1 MTTLMTTLGP
11 QQPLFPNPIASR
23 PYLPQKQLIRLCPEF
38 KMREI
43 VNDLDQELAK
53 QSELLDDQ
61 FPLVCLPLT
70 KENLTLLNM
79 STESNTMPPP
89 RSVSSLSR
97 SSSSQRLS
105 DSTYRKRVLSRAG
118 IKVDANLPME
128 VQNQINIILQ
138 TPPVDTS
145 TLESLALKLQSDS
158 NELIATQAGEEEWT
172 SLLQDIVKA
181 LKSTTIHCARSRGTS
196 YQWIPCLGADISESS
211 QSNIISG
218 DIEDPSTHGTD
229 LDRPAKS
236 LSITSG
242 KSLINPISLE
252 NPRPNIS
259 VGLSDIA
266 LAENLQSRQVNDAK
280 YLLID
285 LQDNRQLISDPGVT
299 PLNLHFPFLVFEVK
313 SASTGG
319 NLYQAQNQSA
329 VGGASAIEILRA
341 LYKLCEGHIPNTSA
355 RNAPST
361 ACQFLTFSVTTEGP
375 VCELWVHFW
384 NELDES
390 YCMGNI
396 DIWRFTHKS
405 KASNFISNLSSILN
419 WGSTTFRDRVV
430 QQLILFYEA
439 EMSIIQTLISF
450 YIIPEMGTIQ
460 VPQTLPRQISDG
472 YNCKK
477 SEIESIVMSSCH
489 SIDESPEANIVRDLR
504 SESAED
510 FQTRKISLFRRHR
523 AAAIDEF
530 TNTIMN
536 MWPSR
541 APAMTRYDG
550 LVAVSQYADVQKAL
564 IFASALFESW
574 YGNKCFFE
582 YLTEI
587 ETMLGRLKETQTLLG
602 MTCQDIGPTGSWQ
615 PWRVKHAQPILRRG
629 LISIDDIFAS
639 LAPFHVPFS
648 GTDLTDF

>member
-1 MTTLMTTLGP
+1 
-11 QQPLFPNPIASR
+11 
-23 PYLPQKQLIRLCPEF
+23 
-38 KMREI
+38 
-43 VNDLDQELAK
+43 
-53 QSELLDDQ
+53 
-61 FPLVCLPLT
+61 
-70 KENLTLLNM
+70 
-79 STESNTMPPP
+79 
-89 RSVSSLSR
+89 
-97 SSSSQRLS
+97 
-105 DSTYRKRVLSRAG
+105 
-118 IKVDANLPME
+118 
-128 VQNQINIILQ
+128 
-138 TPPVDTS
+138 
-145 TLESLALKLQSDS
+145 
-158 NELIATQAGEEEWT
+158 
-172 SLLQDIVKA
+172 
-181 LKSTTIHCARSRGTS
+181 
-196 YQWIPCLGADISESS
+196 
-211 QSNIISG
+211 
-218 DIEDPSTHGTD
+218 
-229 LDRPAKS
+229 
-236 LSITSG
+236 
-242 KSLINPISLE
+242 
-252 NPRPNIS
+252 
-259 VGLSDIA
+259 
-266 LAENLQSRQVNDAK
+266 
-280 YLLID
+280 
-285 LQDNRQLISDPGVT
+285 
-299 PLNLHFPFLVFEVK
+299 
-313 SASTGG
+313 
-319 NLYQAQNQSA
+319 
-329 VGGASAIEILRA
+329 
-341 LYKLCEGHIPNTSA
+341 
-355 RNAPST
+355 
-361 ACQFLTFSVTTEGP
+361 
-375 VCELWVHFW
+375 
-384 NELDES
+384 
-390 YCMGNI
+390 
-396 DIWRFTHKS
+396 
-405 KASNFISNLSSILN
+405 
-419 WGSTTFRDRVV
+419 
-430 QQLILFYEA
+430 
-439 EMSIIQTLISF
+439 MSIIQTLISF

-510 FQTRKISLFRRHR
+510 SQTRKISLFRRHR

>member
-1 MTTLMTTLGP
+1 
-11 QQPLFPNPIASR
+11 
-23 PYLPQKQLIRLCPEF
+23 
-38 KMREI
+38 
-43 VNDLDQELAK
+43 
-53 QSELLDDQ
+53 
-61 FPLVCLPLT
+61 
-70 KENLTLLNM
+70 
-79 STESNTMPPP
+79 MPPP

-105 DSTYRKRVLSRAG
+105 DLTYRKRVLSRAG

-128 VQNQINIILQ
+128 VQNSINIILQ

-145 TLESLALKLQSDS
+145 TLESLALNLQSDS

-181 LKSTTIHCARSRGTS
+181 LKSTTIHCARSRDWRAEIKPTVHQS
-196 YQWIPCLGADISESS
+196 SIPRSSVPQKRAYDQGEATESESL

-218 DIEDPSTHGTD
+218 DIEDPSTHGTN

-236 LSITSG
+236 LSITSE

-266 LAENLQSRQVNDAK
+266 LAENLQSRQVNNAK

-299 PLNLHFPFLVFEVK
+299 PLSLHFPFLVFEVK

-341 LYKLCEGHIPNTSA
+341 LYKLSRQLLGPLNLAELEYNERDYIYY
-355 RNAPST
+355 PSVDPGT
-361 ACQFLTFSVTTEGP
+361 LWNFHCHYKKDKPFPAFELGYDACYLMVNFYQYVS
-375 VCELWVHFW
+375 
-384 NELDES
+384 
-390 YCMGNI
+390 
-396 DIWRFTHKS
+396 THWS
-405 KASNFISNLSSILN
+405 SLHTNLGKNHPSINKYKVMMWL
-419 WGSTTFRDRVV
+419 STLAYAD
-430 QQLILFYEA
+430 EA

-477 SEIESIVMSSCH
+477 SEIESIVMSSCY
-489 SIDESPEANIVRDLR
+489 SNDESPEANIVRDLR

-523 AAAIDEF
+523 AAATDEF

-541 APAMTRYDG
+541 A
-550 LVAVSQYADVQKAL
+550 
-564 IFASALFESW
+564 
-574 YGNKCFFE
+574 
-582 YLTEI
+582 
-587 ETMLGRLKETQTLLG
+587 RL
-602 MTCQDIGPTGSWQ
+602 
-615 PWRVKHAQPILRRG
+615 
-629 LISIDDIFAS
+629 
-639 LAPFHVPFS
+639 
-648 GTDLTDF
+648 

>member
-1 MTTLMTTLGP
+1 
-11 QQPLFPNPIASR
+11 
-23 PYLPQKQLIRLCPEF
+23 
-38 KMREI
+38 
-43 VNDLDQELAK
+43 
-53 QSELLDDQ
+53 
-61 FPLVCLPLT
+61 
-70 KENLTLLNM
+70 
-79 STESNTMPPP
+79 MPPP

-105 DSTYRKRVLSRAG
+105 DLTYRKRVLSRAG

-128 VQNQINIILQ
+128 VQNSINIILQ

-181 LKSTTIHCARSRGTS
+181 LKSTTIHCARSRDWRAEIKPTVHQS
-196 YQWIPCLGADISESS
+196 SIPRSSVPQKRAYDQGEATESESL

-218 DIEDPSTHGTD
+218 DIEDPSTHGTN

-236 LSITSG
+236 LSITSE

-266 LAENLQSRQVNDAK
+266 LAENLQSRQVNNAK

-299 PLNLHFPFLVFEVK
+299 PLSLHFPFLVFEVK
-313 SASTGG
+313 SASTGS

-430 QQLILFYEA
+430 QQLILFC
-439 EMSIIQTLISF
+439 SQ
-450 YIIPEMGTIQ
+450 IIP
-460 VPQTLPRQISDG
+460 
-472 YNCKK
+472 
-477 SEIESIVMSSCH
+477 
-489 SIDESPEANIVRDLR
+489 
-504 SESAED
+504 SA
-510 FQTRKISLFRRHR
+510 S
-523 AAAIDEF
+523 
-530 TNTIMN
+530 
-536 MWPSR
+536 
-541 APAMTRYDG
+541 
-550 LVAVSQYADVQKAL
+550 
-564 IFASALFESW
+564 
-574 YGNKCFFE
+574 
-582 YLTEI
+582 
-587 ETMLGRLKETQTLLG
+587 
-602 MTCQDIGPTGSWQ
+602 
-615 PWRVKHAQPILRRG
+615 
-629 LISIDDIFAS
+629 
-639 LAPFHVPFS
+639 
-648 GTDLTDF
+648 